1 MNLKKILAFIMIC
14 IFITGCSKSSVQG
27 DWVLLSL
34 EQNGVVIKDK
44 QLDEMYGGKIN
55 YHFEEEGKLVVEM
68 LGQKVEGQWKETGEK
83 VIIKYNELESELTKK
98 DNQLILEQDGFVFT
112 LEKQA
117 Q

>member
-1 MNLKKILAFIMIC
+1 M
-14 IFITGCSKSSVQG
+14 
-27 DWVLLSL
+27 
-34 EQNGVVIKDK
+34 VIKDK